1 MRVTKLCQFKQYSYI
16 KCCGDTINIY
26 IYICIY
32 VHIYILWYNTQIPK
46 HIRRITKSNNPP
58 NYLKTKKKHYLLK
71 IQWYTYIY
79 IYGSWAVL
87 YKSSFVHLKYFLPNK
102 SGNKHSTKRSAISRV
117 PYWIKNMFLLC
128 VVDRCK
134 MLERKEYASM
144 STRIHSTYG

>member
-1 MRVTKLCQFKQYSYI
+1 MNWRFGSAPKHLCRQIFSGYKLYVIFKCVLQNFVNLNNIHNI
-16 KCCGDTINIY
+16 KCCGDTINIH
-26 IYICIY
+26 IYICI
-32 VHIYILWYNTQIPK
+32 IPK

-117 PYWIKNMFLLC
+117 PYWIKKDVFIMC
-128 VVDRCK
+128 CW
-134 MLERKEYASM
+134 SM
-144 STRIHSTYG
+144 